1 MLIILLMKGIF
12 VVQRELKINIHLEDK
27 RNSFKRILYLY
38 YIHYC
43 LEKKCVIWSVQLWLF
58 WLIKSCLFLFEFI
71 ESVEIR
77 VIYFPINLFMN
88 KCKIIMKKIS
98 LFIVCVIILFC
109 VYVCTCEK
117 RFLFHEFSEMT
128 KIVFY
133 DKINEMVNHVSY
145 W

>member
-1 MLIILLMKGIF
+1 MICPIVM
-12 VVQRELKINIHLEDK
+12 
-27 RNSFKRILYLY
+27 
-38 YIHYC
+38 
-43 LEKKCVIWSVQLWLF
+43 F

-88 KCKIIMKKIS
+88 ECKIIMKKIS

-133 DKINEMVNHVSY
+133 DKINEMVIWKSCFILINLFYYTSY
-145 W
+145 VNITFVFLLH